1 MRSYMEPDPPAAGMA
16 ATRAVPELELELMA
30 YAKAHAPGTYERIER
45 LERAEV
51 EAAMARITAV
61 AKLMDS
67 LFAIPGTRIRLGVD
81 SLLGL
86 VPVVGDI
93 AAQVVAGYLIWE
105 AKQLGVSKFTLWRMV
120 GNTLLDTVVGAVPL
134 VGDAFDIAFRANMK
148 NLRLLQRHLEK
159 QGYQTAAPGAGK
171 GPVIQGDYRRVA

>member
-1 MRSYMEPDPPAAGMA
+1 MFGSRRRG
-16 ATRAVPELELELMA
+16 ELEFQMT
-30 YAKAHAPGTYERIER
+30 YASAPNPRIER
-45 LERAEV
+45 LEREGV
-51 EAAMARITAV
+51 EAALARITAV

-93 AAQVVAGYLIWE
+93 ASQVVAAYLIWE
-105 AKQLGVSKFTLWRMV
+105 ARQLGVPKFTLWRMV
-120 GNTLLDTVVGAVPL
+120 GNTLVDTVVGAVPL
-134 VGDAFDIAFRANMK
+134 VGDAFDVAFRANMK

-159 QGYQTAAPGAGK
+159 QGYQIAAPGVGGK
-171 GPVIQGDYRRVA
+171 GPIIQGDYRRVA

>member
-1 MRSYMEPDPPAAGMA
+1 
-16 ATRAVPELELELMA
+16 MA
-30 YAKAHAPGTYERIER
+30 YVKPGAAGTYERVER
-45 LERAEV
+45 MERAEV
-51 EAAMARITAV
+51 EAALARITAV

-86 VPVVGDI
+86 VPVVGDL
-93 AAQVVAGYLIWE
+93 AAQAVAAYLIWE
-105 AKQLGVSKFTLWRMV
+105 ARQLGVPKLTMWRMI
-120 GNTLLDTVVGAVPL
+120 GNSLIDTVVGAVPL

-159 QGYQTAAPGAGK
+159 QGYQTAAPAAGK
-171 GPVIQGDYRRVA
+171 GPVIQGELRRVA

>member
-1 MRSYMEPDPPAAGMA
+1 
-16 ATRAVPELELELMA
+16 MA
-30 YAKAHAPGTYERIER
+30 YAKANAPGTYERIER
-45 LERAEV
+45 LEHAEV

-105 AKQLGVSKFTLWRMV
+105 ARQLGVSKLTLWRMV
-120 GNTLLDTVVGAVPL
+120 GNTLIDTVVGAVPL

-159 QGYQTAAPGAGK
+159 QRYQTAAPAVDK
-171 GPVIQGDYRRVA
+171 GPLIQGNYRRVA

>member
-1 MRSYMEPDPPAAGMA
+1 
-16 ATRAVPELELELMA
+16 MA
-30 YAKAHAPGTYERIER
+30 YVKRDAAGTYERIEG

-51 EAAMARITAV
+51 EAALARITAV

-86 VPVVGDI
+86 VPVVGDL
-93 AAQVVAGYLIWE
+93 AAQAVAAYLIWE
-105 AKQLGVSKFTLWRMV
+105 ARQLGVPTLTMWRMV
-120 GNTLLDTVVGAVPL
+120 GNTVLDTVIGAVPL

-159 QGYQTAAPGAGK
+159 QGYQTAAPAAGK

>member
-1 MRSYMEPDPPAAGMA
+1 
-16 ATRAVPELELELMA
+16 MA
-30 YAKAHAPGTYERIER
+30 YVKPGTAGTYERVER
-45 LERAEV
+45 LDRAEV
-51 EAAMARITAV
+51 EAALARITAV

-93 AAQVVAGYLIWE
+93 AAQAVAAYLIWE
-105 AKQLGVSKFTLWRMV
+105 ARQLGVPKLTIWRMV
-120 GNTLLDTVVGAVPL
+120 GNSLIDTVVGAVPL

-148 NLRLLQRHLEK
+148 NLRLLQRHLEM
-159 QGYQTAAPGAGK
+159 QGYQTAGAGS
-171 GPVIQGDYRRVA
+171 GAGTVIQGDYRRVA